1 LAEPDPKC
9 QRELEP
15 PEKKA
20 EATLEA
26 AESMP
31 AEEYASKSG
40 LSVTEV
46 IKGISDGLIEGQ
58 KLDDQWYVKMD

>member
-1 LAEPDPKC
+1 
-9 QRELEP
+9 
-15 PEKKA
+15 
-20 EATLEA
+20 
-26 AESMP
+26 MP